1 MLKHGI
7 LGLIS
12 NGDKTGY
19 EIMTVFR
26 DSLNHFWTAQ
36 TSQIYRELQTM
47 ERSGWITQTHVS
59 QTGRPDKNVFSI
71 TPAGH
76 DELLR
81 WLRDNNLPSGYRN
94 PFLMKTFFMGELP
107 VEENIAFFKA
117 FREAAIFPDEGKQ
130 VSADADWY
138 RQAVDHPEKAI
149 YWKLTIEFGRMYEKM
164 QRAWCDYCIREL
176 EGLREGLGEGSKGSM
191 AQELLPQR
199 RNGNESDPA

>member
-26 DSLNHFWTAQ
+26 DSLRHFWTAQ

-47 ERSGWITQTHVS
+47 EKSGWISRTHVA
-59 QTGRPDKNVFSI
+59 QAGKPDKHVFSI

-76 DELLR
+76 EELLR
-81 WLRDNNLPSGYRN
+81 WLRQDHLPAGYRN
-94 PFLMKTFFMGELP
+94 PFLLKTFFMGELP
-107 VEENIAFFKA
+107 VQESIAFFKA
-117 FREAAIFPDEGKQ
+117 LQDARVFPDQGKQ
-130 VSADADWY
+130 ASANAEMY
-138 RQAVDHPEKAI
+138 QQAVSHPEKAV

-164 QRAWCDYCIREL
+164 QQEWCRHCIGEL
-176 EGLREGLGEGSKGSM
+176 EKLQRMTDEKGRRSTPAASEREEMK
-191 AQELLPQR
+191 
-199 RNGNESDPA
+199 

>member
-26 DSLNHFWTAQ
+26 DSLKHFWTAQ
-36 TSQIYRELQTM
+36 TSQIYRELQTL
-47 ERSGWITQTHVS
+47 EKAGWIS
-59 QTGRPDKNVFSI
+59 QRSVAQIGKPDKNVFSI

-76 DELLR
+76 EEMLR
-81 WLRDNNLPSGYRN
+81 WLRDDSLPSGIRN

-117 FREAAIFPDEGKQ
+117 FQGISVFPDDGKKT
-130 VSADADWY
+130 SAKAELY
-138 RQAVDHPEKAI
+138 RQAIEDPEKAV

-164 QRAWCDYCIREL
+164 QREWCEYCIHEL
-176 EGLREGLGEGSKGSM
+176 EEFQRMKENMKGGSSV
-191 AQELLPQR
+191 AAAVQE
-199 RNGNESDPA
+199 EEA

>member
-26 DSLNHFWTAQ
+26 DSLKHFWTAQ
-36 TSQIYRELQTM
+36 TSQIYRELQTL
-47 ERSGWITQTHVS
+47 EKAGWISQRSVA
-59 QTGRPDKNVFSI
+59 QTGKPDKNVFSI
-71 TPAGH
+71 TSAGH
-76 DELLR
+76 EEMLR
-81 WLRDNNLPSGYRN
+81 WLRDDSLPSGNRN

-117 FREAAIFPDEGKQ
+117 FQEISVFPDDGKKA
-130 VSADADWY
+130 SAKAELY
-138 RQAVDHPEKAI
+138 RQAIEDPEKAV

-164 QRAWCDYCIREL
+164 QREWCEYCIHEL
-176 EGLREGLGEGSKGSM
+176 EEFQRMKESA
-191 AQELLPQR
+191 AQEE
-199 RNGNESDPA
+199 ES

>member
-12 NGDKTGY
+12 NSSKTGY

-36 TSQIYRELQTM
+36 TSQIYRELQAM
-47 ERSGWITQTHVS
+47 EKSGWISQTHVPQS
-59 QTGRPDKNVFSI
+59 GRPDKNVFSI

-76 DELLR
+76 EELLR
-81 WLRDNNLPSGYRN
+81 WLRENNIPAAVRN

-117 FREAAIFPDEGKQ
+117 FRDASVFPDEGEQ
-130 VSADADWY
+130 ASADAEMY
-138 RQAVDHPEKAI
+138 RQAVNDPEKAV

-164 QRAWCDYCIREL
+164 QREWCEYCISEL
-176 EGLREGLGEGSKGSM
+176 EGLRRMKEACTDQYSTNNDNRE
-191 AQELLPQR
+191 
-199 RNGNESDPA
+199 

>member
-12 NGDKTGY
+12 NSDKTGY

-26 DSLNHFWTAQ
+26 DSLSHFWSAQ
-36 TSQIYRELQTM
+36 TSQIYRELQTLQKA
-47 ERSGWITQTHVS
+47 GWISRKHVE

-76 DELLR
+76 EELVR
-81 WLRDNNLPSGYRN
+81 WLREDNIPADLKN

-117 FREAAIFPDEGKQ
+117 FRDASVFPDEGRQ
-130 VSADADWY
+130 VSASADLY
-138 RQAVDHPEKAI
+138 SMAVDHPEKAV
-149 YWKLTIEFGRMYEKM
+149 YWKLTIAFGMMYEKM
-164 QRAWCDYCIREL
+164 QREWCDYCLQEL
-176 EGLREGLGEGSKGSM
+176 EAFRQKQ
-191 AQELLPQR
+191 QENTEDIQQ
-199 RNGNESDPA
+199 

>member
-26 DSLNHFWTAQ
+26 DSLSHFWTAQ
-36 TSQIYRELQTM
+36 RSQIYRELQAM
-47 ERSGWITQTHVS
+47 EEAGWIS
-59 QTGRPDKNVFSI
+59 QTRVLQTGKPNKNVFSI

-76 DELLR
+76 DELVR
-81 WLRDNNLPSGYRN
+81 WLRDDNLPASFKN

-117 FREAAIFPDEGKQ
+117 FRNASVFPDGGEQ
-130 VSADADWY
+130 VSQNADMY
-138 RQAVDHPEKAI
+138 QQMVDCPQKAI
-149 YWKLTIEFGRMYEKM
+149 YWKLTIEFGRMYEEM
-164 QRAWCDYCIREL
+164 QRAWCDYCLREL
-176 EGLREGLGEGSKGSM
+176 EEFKSINDSAKTDVGESGL
-191 AQELLPQR
+191 QEV
-199 RNGNESDPA
+199 